1 MWLVVVLAAS
11 FSTAHWL
18 LALATDG
25 WLAELTLFAVYMST
39 VEWLQ
44 RNDRL
49 FVRAARTGWLA
60 RLVQH
65 YAPVRFSRAS
75 RARLQSLA
83 SLKRQLMFCLAPHGP
98 LCLGMAIGFAGHC
111 GQLPRT
117 ISDRLRIIG
126 HWSIRLIPFV
136 RELAAVFGIVSSL
149 RAPVD
154 ETLAA
159 GHHVALI
166 PCGMG
171 SKVQALVDAPTD
183 ANVVVVHR
191 QRTRL
196 GFLALAVRHKL
207 LVVPVLAP
215 DENHLYARIGASCGL
230 WWLTLLVGR
239 YMLLPRRPLELRV
252 GTPLDPAHYGGDVA
266 RLETAYYAAL
276 ASLATP
282 THRIE
287 FRYID

>member
-18 LALATDG
+18 LALAADG
-25 WLAELTLFAVYMST
+25 WVAQLVLFAVYMSAI
-39 VEWLQ
+39 EWLH
-44 RNDRL
+44 RSDRL
-49 FVRAARTGWLA
+49 FVRAARAGWLA
-60 RLVQH
+60 RLVQR
-65 YAPVRFSRAS
+65 YAPVRFSRK
-75 RARLQSLA
+75 SLEQLRKLA
-83 SLKRQLMFCLAPHGP
+83 PLKRQLMFCLAPHGP

-111 GQLPRT
+111 GQIPQA

-166 PCGMG
+166 PCGMS

-183 ANVVVVHR
+183 SSVVVVHR
-191 QRTRL
+191 QRTKL

-239 YMLLPRRPLELRV
+239 YLLLPRCALELRV
-252 GTPLDPAHYGGDVA
+252 GAPLDPARYDGDVA
-266 RLETAYYAAL
+266 RLEAAYYAAL
-276 ASLATP
+276 TALAAP
-282 THRIE
+282 THQIE